1 MTLQIQK
8 CEGLTQIEQIQ
19 SVTLGAVCFLLQLLI
34 GQLGPVDLI
43 GIFTVLWSSTYLECV
58 VEHMNTMLPLLLSTV
73 LLQLVTIRSGSL
85 LQYSLIIDI
94 FQ

>member
-8 CEGLTQIEQIQ
+8 CEGITQVEQIQ

-43 GIFTVLWSSTYLECV
+43 GIFTVLWSSTYLQCV
-58 VEHMNTMLPLLLSTV
+58 IEHNTMVPLLLSTV